1 MFTIDESKLYSLIN
15 VYKENFE
22 QNFPNEKYKWEAVK
36 HFQDNWDINA
46 EDFPTML
53 SNSLS
58 KTGNLLA
65 SVSNFPR
72 RMIKQFADRF
82 PEEVKELFKTLYN
95 EGFDLKE
102 RIDSFI
108 SGIERIH
115 KKWDGKEAKNHYHT
129 FNVVSTY
136 LWLRYPDKYYIYKPS
151 VANQLFE
158 ELGID
163 IKLTLL
169 KAEAVIKTYELYDEI
184 SSALIRDTEFKEKYA
199 DSLTNTCYPDEH
211 LHTAMIDLGY
221 FISKSYIQK
230 KLLYVAFLEKF
241 PYESLASLPIE
252 KYTNLNKSDSFC
264 YWLER
269 KAKDL
274 GSIAGGSSYKFGI
287 YQYATTPTDA
297 QKFVDFD
304 SIYAWYKKY
313 HKQTA
318 NEAYELVRDTII
330 EIASLAR
337 DGKLEDIDNIT
348 ELGDV
353 VKWKIAFI
361 YSNASLIPI
370 YNRQML
376 AYSAENLGMQ
386 NVETA
391 TIPDIQRY
399 LLSIKGDKD
408 IFIFYE
414 ELLKILESF
423 TETEN
428 DVETNNNTDMKYWM
442 YAPGENASK
451 WPRCLEQNIMC
462 IGWDELGELLQ
473 FNTVEE
479 VRTTLRETYNKPN
492 ASFMNDGLA
501 LWEFSHVMQVGD
513 VVYAKQGQNKV
524 IGRGIVTSEYNY
536 DPNQED
542 YIHIRKVE
550 WTHVGEWTLENIVLK
565 TLTDITKYPDYVKK
579 IEAMI
584 TEGKNDNKQSIQY
597 DEKYLYYI
605 NLLLKNKNLIL
616 NGAPGTGKTYL
627 AKQIAAQIIFD
638 GNVPEDFEE
647 NEMFINQYGFV
658 QFHPSYDYT
667 DFVEGL
673 RPTPPNKNGNI
684 GFERK
689 DGIFKAFCRNAISTS
704 SSQIVS
710 TFQSI
715 YDSIV
720 KDIEAGA
727 ITSYQ
732 NRQGQNSPLRVNDK
746 GRIEYRASEN
756 SPRTE
761 KEENIKLFYD
771 YFIKNNIYDISS
783 YERDDYWN
791 LIAELSNG
799 STKKVDYIE
808 YGWILQELLNRT
820 HKVFKESITEIKP
833 YIFIIDEVNRG
844 EISKI
849 FGELFFA
856 IDPGYRGKKGKVQ
869 TQYQNLITDESDP
882 FKDGFYIPE
891 NVYII
896 GTMND
901 IDRSVECMD
910 FAMRRRFTFKEI
922 TAEESAKNMGVDPD
936 RMKRLN
942 NAISGIEGF
951 NSSFHIGAAY
961 FRGVTDYEELWEL
974 KLQGLLKEY
983 LRGMPDADETLN
995 TLKKAYF
1002 KSEE

>member
-1 MFTIDESKLYSLIN
+1 MLAIDESKLYSLIEIFKEGF
-15 VYKENFE
+15 KENFLE
-22 QNFPNEKYKWEAVK
+22 EKYKWEAVK
-36 HFQDNWDINA
+36 HFQDNWNIDA

-53 SNSLS
+53 SNALS

-65 SVSNFPR
+65 ALNFFPR
-72 RMIKQFADRF
+72 RMIKQYATRF
-82 PEEVKELFKTLYN
+82 TKEVKGLFEDLFN
-95 EGFDLKE
+95 ESSDLKE
-102 RIDSFI
+102 RIDAFI
-108 SGIERIH
+108 AGIEYIH
-115 KKWDGKEAKNHYHT
+115 KQWDGNGTLNHYQT
-129 FNVVSTY
+129 FNAVSTY

-151 VANQLFE
+151 VAKLMFE
-158 ELGID
+158 KLGVD
-163 IKLTLL
+163 MKLTPLR
-169 KAEAVIKTYELYDEI
+169 ANAVIKTYELYDYI
-184 SSALIRDTEFKEKYA
+184 SKTLCKDNEFKKMLVESLA
-199 DSLTNTCYPDEH
+199 DTCYSDEFMV
-211 LHTAMIDLGY
+211 TAAIDLGY
-221 FISKSYIQK
+221 YFKKQQK
-230 KLLYVAFLEKF
+230 
-241 PYESLASLPIE
+241 AS
-252 KYTNLNKSDSFC
+252 
-264 YWLER
+264 
-269 KAKDL
+269 
-274 GSIAGGSSYKFGI
+274 
-287 YQYATTPTDA
+287 ATTLPPNPT
-297 QKFVDFD
+297 
-304 SIYAWYKKY
+304 
-313 HKQTA
+313 
-318 NEAYELVRDTII
+318 
-330 EIASLAR
+330 
-337 DGKLEDIDNIT
+337 LET
-348 ELGDV
+348 
-353 VKWKIAFI
+353 
-361 YSNASLIPI
+361 
-370 YNRQML
+370 
-376 AYSAENLGMQ
+376 
-386 NVETA
+386 
-391 TIPDIQRY
+391 
-399 LLSIKGDKD
+399 
-408 IFIFYE
+408 
-414 ELLKILESF
+414 
-423 TETEN
+423 
-428 DVETNNNTDMKYWM
+428 KYWM

-451 WPRCLEQNIMC
+451 WSRCKEQSIIC
-462 IGWDELGELLQ
+462 IGWDEMGDLSQ
-473 FNTVEE
+473 INTLSEC
-479 VRTTLRETYNKPN
+479 RDGLRDVYENPDS
-492 ASFMNDGLA
+492 SFMNDGLA
-501 LWEFSHVMQVGD
+501 IWEFSHVMQNGD
-513 VVYAKQGQNKV
+513 IIYAKRGLSN
-524 IGRGIVTSEYNY
+524 IIARGIVKSEYIY
-536 DPNQED
+536 DQSQED
-542 YIHIRKVE
+542 FCHTRKVE
-550 WTHVGEWTLENIVLK
+550 WTHIGEWTLENIVLK
-565 TLTDITKYPDYVKK
+565 TLTDITKYPDYVTK

-584 TEGKNDNKQSIQY
+584 TEGKNNNKQSPQY
-597 DEKYLYYI
+597 DEKCSYYI
-605 NLLLKNKNLIL
+605 KLLLKNKNLIL

-720 KDIEAGA
+720 KDIEVGA

-732 NRQGQNSPLRVNDK
+732 NRQGQNCPLRVNDK

-799 STKKVDYIE
+799 STNKVDYIE

-910 FAMRRRFTFKEI
+910 FAMRRRFAFKEI

-951 NSSFHIGAAY
+951 DSSFHIGAAY

-983 LRGMPDADETLN
+983 LRGMPDAEETLN

-1002 KSEE
+1002 KTEE

>member
-1 MFTIDESKLYSLIN
+1 MLAIDESKLYSLIEIFKGGF
-15 VYKENFE
+15 KENFLE
-22 QNFPNEKYKWEAVK
+22 EKYKWEAVK
-36 HFQDNWDINA
+36 HFQDNWNIDA

-53 SNSLS
+53 SNALS

-65 SVSNFPR
+65 ALNFFPR
-72 RMIKQFADRF
+72 RMIKQYATRF
-82 PEEVKELFKTLYN
+82 PKEVKGLFEELFN
-95 EGFDLKE
+95 ESLDLKE
-102 RIDSFI
+102 RIDAFI
-108 SGIERIH
+108 AGIEYIH
-115 KKWDGKEAKNHYHT
+115 KQWNGNGTLNHYQT
-129 FNVVSTY
+129 FNAVSTY

-151 VANQLFE
+151 VAKLMFE
-158 ELGID
+158 KLGVD
-163 IKLTLL
+163 MKLTPLR
-169 KAEAVIKTYELYDEI
+169 ANAVIKTYELYDYI
-184 SSALIRDTEFKEKYA
+184 SKTLCKDNEFKKMLVESLA
-199 DSLTNTCYPDEH
+199 DTCYSDEFMV
-211 LHTAMIDLGY
+211 TAAIDLGY
-221 FISKSYIQK
+221 YFKKQQK
-230 KLLYVAFLEKF
+230 
-241 PYESLASLPIE
+241 AS
-252 KYTNLNKSDSFC
+252 
-264 YWLER
+264 
-269 KAKDL
+269 
-274 GSIAGGSSYKFGI
+274 
-287 YQYATTPTDA
+287 ATTLP
-297 QKFVDFD
+297 
-304 SIYAWYKKY
+304 S
-313 HKQTA
+313 
-318 NEAYELVRDTII
+318 N
-330 EIASLAR
+330 LA
-337 DGKLEDIDNIT
+337 LET
-348 ELGDV
+348 
-353 VKWKIAFI
+353 
-361 YSNASLIPI
+361 
-370 YNRQML
+370 
-376 AYSAENLGMQ
+376 
-386 NVETA
+386 
-391 TIPDIQRY
+391 
-399 LLSIKGDKD
+399 
-408 IFIFYE
+408 
-414 ELLKILESF
+414 
-423 TETEN
+423 
-428 DVETNNNTDMKYWM
+428 KYWM

-451 WPRCLEQNIMC
+451 WSRCKEQSIIC
-462 IGWDELGELLQ
+462 IGWDEMGDLSQ
-473 FNTVEE
+473 INTLSEC
-479 VRTTLRETYNKPN
+479 RDGLRDVYENPDS
-492 ASFMNDGLA
+492 SFMNDGLA
-501 LWEFSHVMQVGD
+501 IWEFSHVMQNGD
-513 VVYAKQGQNKV
+513 IIYAKRGLSN
-524 IGRGIVTSEYNY
+524 IIARGIVKSEYIY
-536 DPNQED
+536 DQSQED
-542 YIHIRKVE
+542 FCHTRKVE
-550 WTHVGEWTLENIVLK
+550 WTHIGEWTLENIVLK
-565 TLTDITKYPDYVKK
+565 TLTDITKYPDYVTK

-584 TEGKNDNKQSIQY
+584 TEGKNNNKQSTQY
-597 DEKYLYYI
+597 DEKYSYYI
-605 NLLLKNKNLIL
+605 KLLLKNKNLIL

-673 RPTPPNKNGNI
+673 RPTSPNKNGNI

-720 KDIEAGA
+720 KDIEVGA

-732 NRQGQNSPLRVNDK
+732 NRQGQNCPLRVNDK

-799 STKKVDYIE
+799 STNKVDYIE

-951 NSSFHIGAAY
+951 NSSFHVGAAY

-983 LRGMPDADETLN
+983 LRGMPDAEETLN

-1002 KSEE
+1002 KTEE